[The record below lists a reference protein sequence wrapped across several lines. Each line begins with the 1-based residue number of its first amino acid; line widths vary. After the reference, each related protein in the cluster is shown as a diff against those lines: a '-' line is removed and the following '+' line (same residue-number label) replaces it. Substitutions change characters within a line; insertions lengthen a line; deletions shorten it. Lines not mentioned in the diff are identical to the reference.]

1 MPALGYTVLFRR
13 AKRSMSHRIASI
25 ARYTV
30 LESVRTRLPA
40 LVLVIVGVLLAGSFF
55 VREIAITESARFQ
68 AVFYSATARYAAVI
82 TASLYTL
89 ASVSREFHDKGVEIA
104 LALDLPRSHYILGKL
119 AGFVAF
125 AAILAV
131 AVSLPLAPMAGW
143 EGAAQW
149 AVSLAF
155 ELAVVVALSLFCVV
169 TFNHVTPAFG
179 AVLAFYVLA
188 RAITA
193 IRLISASPI
202 SDATTVSHEFMGRL
216 VEALAFV
223 IPAMDGWTRTEWL
236 VDRIAP
242 WSGLLAIAGQSALF
256 TAIFAAAAV
265 FDLHRR
271 NF

>member
-1 MPALGYTVLFRR
+1 MN
-13 AKRSMSHRIASI
+13 HRIASI

-40 LVLVIVGVLLAGSFF
+40 LVFVLVGVLLAGSFF

-68 AVFYSATARYAAVI
+68 AVFYSTMARYAAVI
-82 TASLYTL
+82 TVSLYALT
-89 ASVSREFHDKGVEIA
+89 SVSREFHDKGIEIA

-119 AGFVAF
+119 AGFVAVG
-125 AAILAV
+125 ALV
-131 AVSLPLAPMAGW
+131 ALVVSLPLAPIASW

-149 AVSLAF
+149 GVSLAF
-155 ELAVVVALSLFCVV
+155 ELAVIVALSLFCVV
-169 TFNHVTPAFG
+169 TFHHVTPAFG

-193 IRLISASPI
+193 IRLISANPV
-202 SDATTVSHEFMGRL
+202 SDATTASHEFMGWL
-216 VEALAFV
+216 VEVLAFV
-223 IPAMDGWTRTEWL
+223 IPAMDAWTRSDWL
-236 VDRIAP
+236 VDGMAP
-242 WSGLLAIAGQSALF
+242 WPSLLAIAAQSALF
-256 TAIFAAAAV
+256 TTLFAAAAV